1 MTVYLKRYGD
11 EVRKEHLFVTNGVS
25 HAIDMICTTFLS
37 AGDTV
42 VVESPT
48 YFLATNIFKDHG
60 LDVQSVPGDG
70 NGLCVDALEERL
82 LDGLRPRMVYLVP
95 THGNPSGKTLPAE
108 RRLRLVHLAHQYQFL
123 ILADEVYHLLDWTP
137 AAAHN
142 GGGRPPRMVAMEASS
157 RALDSGGAVGNK
169 RQRQTESDEDEAYN
183 SEPAVLAAA
192 EEERR
197 SSKAPVG
204 VLGVSSFTKILAPG
218 LRLGWVE
225 ARPELLKSLT
235 GKGYIVSGGGVAPFV
250 SEVVTEALQG
260 GGQDRHLDLLC
271 DEYRPVWVAATKRSG
286 RGPMGWRALQGIT
299 ATDLLPVA
307 KKHEVALLPGGR
319 CCPDG
324 TLHDSHIR
332 LCFAY
337 LSESE
342 IKEGVS

>member
-1 MTVYLKRYGD
+1 
-11 EVRKEHLFVTNGVS
+11 
-25 HAIDMICTTFLS
+25 
-37 AGDTV
+37 
-42 VVESPT
+42 
-48 YFLATNIFKDHG
+48 
-60 LDVQSVPGDG
+60 
-70 NGLCVDALEERL
+70 
-82 LDGLRPRMVYLVP
+82 
-95 THGNPSGKTLPAE
+95 
-108 RRLRLVHLAHQYQFL
+108 
-123 ILADEVYHLLDWTP
+123 
-137 AAAHN
+137 
-142 GGGRPPRMVAMEASS
+142 
-157 RALDSGGAVGNK
+157 
-169 RQRQTESDEDEAYN
+169 
-183 SEPAVLAAA
+183 
-192 EEERR
+192 
-197 SSKAPVG
+197 APVG

-271 DEYRPVWVAATKRSG
+271 DEYSRRCSVLCKALDGCEAGFQFERPTGGYFVWVGLPT
-286 RGPMGWRALQGIT
+286 GIT

-342 IKEGVS
+342 IKEGVSR